1 MPQRKKSRRTPNQSR
16 SRATVDAIVEG
27 LAQVLERDG
36 WEEVTTATIAE
47 RAGVSVGTLYQYFA
61 DREAVLDA
69 LVERLMQEQIG
80 VLIQVTTQLSSE
92 QPPPSEAVERVLDAI
107 LAAVGV
113 RPLLLRRVLTE
124 VPRSR
129 YQDLDSVWKQRC
141 VQVVQAALYQ
151 APREE
156 RLDRNLDVVA
166 TITVGLMFGVVRDVV
181 AYRPELLGTPALRE
195 ELMLL
200 MHRYLAQA

>member
-1 MPQRKKSRRTPNQSR
+1 M
-16 SRATVDAIVEG
+16 
-27 LAQVLERDG
+27 
-36 WEEVTTATIAE
+36 
-47 RAGVSVGTLYQYFA
+47 SVGTLYQYFA